1 MIFRWDFLFYIIR
14 NYKMK
19 VPTNLVVDAV
29 RYYKEK
35 LSSIYPVHEAQ
46 QMVYLL
52 LEDFFGF
59 TRINLAMK
67 PDLRLSESEMLEL
80 HFAVKDLLKHKP
92 LQYVSGKAWF
102 YGRVFSVNEQ
112 VLIPRHETE
121 LLVEEVLAFL
131 KERKQKKVLD
141 LGTGSGCIAVSIAL
155 EDKAADLT
163 AVDISQKAIEMAA
176 HNADALGAH
185 VHFIEGS
192 IFNRQLFHR
201 DTRFDVIAS
210 NPPYVTDS
218 EKSEMRNNVIEWE
231 PHAALFVPDE
241 DPLLFY
247 KEIAVLAQQHLV
259 SGGLLALE
267 INERFGQELADLLQ
281 ESGFSK
287 VQLQQDIH
295 KKDRLLSAIR

>member
-1 MIFRWDFLFYIIR
+1 
-14 NYKMK
+14 MK

-35 LSSIYPVHEAQ
+35 LSSIYPEHEAQ
-46 QMVYLL
+46 QMVYML

-59 TRINLAMK
+59 TRINLAMQ

-112 VLIPRHETE
+112 VLIPRQETE
-121 LLVEEVLAFL
+121 LLIKEVLSFL

-155 EDKAADLT
+155 EDKDSDVT
-163 AVDISQKAIEMAA
+163 AVDISQKAIEMAT
-176 HNADALGAH
+176 HNAHTLGAK
-185 VHFIEGS
+185 VKFIEGS
-192 IFNRQLFHR
+192 IFNNQLFSSNV
-201 DTRFDVIAS
+201 RFDVIAS
-210 NPPYVTDS
+210 NPPYVTNAGKLD
-218 EKSEMRNNVIEWE
+218 MRSNVLEWE
-231 PHAALFVPDE
+231 PHSALFVPDE
-241 DPLLFY
+241 DPLVFY
-247 KEIAVLAQQHLV
+247 REIVRMAQQHLV

-281 ESGFSK
+281 ASGFNN
-287 VQLQQDIH
+287 VQLKQDIH
-295 KKDRLLSAIR
+295 NRDRMLSAIR